1 VKVLRSAAEARA
13 WRPAGRRVGLV
24 PTMGALHAGHLS
36 LVERAKR
43 DTDTQVVSIF
53 VNPLQF
59 GPDDDLAAYPRREAE
74 DLAVLERAGVA
85 AAFVP
90 SVAEMYPPGDATRV
104 QPGPIAEPLEGAAR
118 PGHFVGVA
126 TIVVKLLA
134 IVDPTEAFFG
144 QKDFQQLRVLQT
156 VATDLRLAARVVG
169 CPIVREPD
177 GLALSSRNA
186 YLSAEQRRDALAL
199 SRALAAAGE
208 LWRSNIRDPDTLRRS
223 MRERLEVPGV
233 QLEYLSAADPITLA
247 ELREP
252 ADRAVLSLAARV
264 GRARLI
270 DNALLGMD
278 VSELR

>member
-1 VKVLRSAAEARA
+1 
-13 WRPAGRRVGLV
+13 
-24 PTMGALHAGHLS
+24 
-36 LVERAKR
+36 
-43 DTDTQVVSIF
+43 
-53 VNPLQF
+53 
-59 GPDDDLAAYPRREAE
+59 
-74 DLAVLERAGVA
+74 
-85 AAFVP
+85 
-90 SVAEMYPPGDATRV
+90 
-104 QPGPIAEPLEGAAR
+104 
-118 PGHFVGVA
+118 
-126 TIVVKLLA
+126 
-134 IVDPTEAFFG
+134 
-144 QKDFQQLRVLQT
+144 
-156 VATDLRLAARVVG
+156 
-169 CPIVREPD
+169 VREPD

-208 LWRSNIRDPDTLRRS
+208 LWRSNIRDPDALRRS